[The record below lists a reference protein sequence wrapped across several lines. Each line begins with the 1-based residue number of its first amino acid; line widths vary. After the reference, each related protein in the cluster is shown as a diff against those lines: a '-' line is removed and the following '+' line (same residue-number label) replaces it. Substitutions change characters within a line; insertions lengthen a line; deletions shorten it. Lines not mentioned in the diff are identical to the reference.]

1 MEPGIYNKIRHE
13 IRFYLLRRLP
23 TCRYMVSLMSESL
36 ERPLSIRERVVLKL
50 HLLVC
55 AWCLW
60 YLDDLKRMR
69 QILRSDSTET
79 AVELSNTIS
88 LSAEAR
94 ERIKRRLSTG
104 QAS

>member
-13 IRFYLLRRLP
+13 IRYFLLRRLP
-23 TCRYMVSLMSESL
+23 TCQSITSLMSESL
-36 ERPLSIRERVVLKL
+36 ERPLSIRERVILNL

-60 YLDDLKRMR
+60 YLDHLKQIR
-69 QILRSDSTET
+69 QILQSDSTET

-104 QAS
+104 PAS